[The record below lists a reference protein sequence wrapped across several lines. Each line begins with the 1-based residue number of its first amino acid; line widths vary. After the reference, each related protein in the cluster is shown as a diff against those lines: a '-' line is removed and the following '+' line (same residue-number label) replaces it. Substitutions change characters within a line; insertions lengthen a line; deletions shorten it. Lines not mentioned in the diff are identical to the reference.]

1 MIGKVKLK
9 SNPAGRSHLPA
20 ALALVLM
27 SGALCAVLPGSVA
40 LASGQAMIADQAQSA
55 VSAMTV
61 IKALIESGQYEAA
74 LGIAKSSARTEDNK
88 HLQEDFTRAL
98 ILKHQKHLKE
108 AAAAMRSILANH
120 PELQS
125 VQAELAHTLFLMKD
139 YDAAAYH
146 FEQLSELSSSQR
158 SREVYQTLLNRSRQ
172 ARSWTLSGYVSLAPS
187 TNFSNGSASEIV
199 YIAGVPFRPGQTA
212 KSGIGVNFGINGS
225 YRFDL
230 SDQDKVIVGG
240 GISGSKFP
248 DELFD
253 TTRFNGFTAF
263 SRSYK
268 AGSVAVG
275 VAAEYY
281 LKANKPYRFGIGPY
295 LSAQRSFGRAGTSS
309 AFLSYKVLDY
319 IDDDA
324 FDGREIALSLGHR
337 YAIDAKTGIAV
348 NGDLA
353 YTSARQSFNAHI
365 RYGAKVQLIRKSDLG
380 LIMDVAMEVSKRD
393 YVGDFPLT
401 GKPRSDLTLTPSA
414 GVTLR
419 NFSYKGF
426 APRVELS
433 YSRNFSNVDLYDY
446 DNKTA
451 QVTLTKNF

>member
-1 MIGKVKLK
+1 MVGKAKLK
-9 SNPAGRSHLPA
+9 SVLAGRARLPA
-20 ALALVLM
+20 ALVLVLM
-27 SGALCAVLPGSVA
+27 SGALT
-40 LASGQAMIADQAQSA
+40 A
-55 VSAMTV
+55 VSPWSMSLAVAKARDAAGIQNAVGAMTV
-61 IKALIESGQYEAA
+61 IKALIEAGQYEAA
-74 LGIAKSSARTEDNK
+74 LGIADNSARTESSK
-88 HLQEDFTRAL
+88 RLQEDFTRAL
-98 ILKHQKHLKE
+98 ILKHQKRFKD
-108 AAAAMRSILANH
+108 AAAAMRAILARH

-146 FEQLSELSSSQR
+146 FEQLSELSSSQS
-158 SREVYQTLLNRSRQ
+158 SREVYQTLLNRSRK
-172 ARSWTLSGYVSLAPS
+172 ARPWTLSGYVSLAPS

-212 KSGIGVNFGINGS
+212 KSGIGLNYGINGS

-248 DELFD
+248 DALFD
-253 TTRFNGFTAF
+253 TTRFNGFIAF

-268 AGSVAVG
+268 TGSVAVG
-275 VAAEYY
+275 LAGEYY
-281 LKANKPYRFGIGPY
+281 LRANEPYRFGIGPY
-295 LSAQRSFGRAGTSS
+295 LSVQRSFGRAGTSS
-309 AFLSYKVLDY
+309 AFLSYKALDY
-319 IDDDA
+319 INDDA
-324 FDGREIALSLGHR
+324 FDGSEIALNLGHR
-337 YAIDAKTGIAV
+337 YAINARTGVAV
-348 NGDLA
+348 NSDLA
-353 YTSARQSFNAHI
+353 YISARKSFNAHV

-380 LIMDVAMEVSKRD
+380 LIMDVGMEVSRRD

-401 GKPRSDLTLTPSA
+401 GKPRHDLTLTPSA

>member
-1 MIGKVKLK
+1 MIGKAKLK
-9 SNPAGRSHLPA
+9 SDAVGRSIL
-20 ALALVLM
+20 
-27 SGALCAVLPGSVA
+27 SAVLLFV
-40 LASGQAMIADQAQSA
+40 LASLSLASAAEAPRNSIRAQSA
-55 VSAMTV
+55 VNAMTV
-61 IKALIESGQYEAA
+61 IKALIQSGQYEAA
-74 LGIAKSSARTEDNK
+74 LGIAKSSASTDDK
-88 HLQEDFTRAL
+88 KWLQEDFTKAL
-98 ILKHQKHLKE
+98 ILKHQQRFKE
-108 AAAAMRSILANH
+108 AAAAMRSILSSR

-146 FEQLSELSSSQR
+146 FEQLSELSSSQS
-158 SREVYQTLLNRSRQ
+158 SREVYQTLLNRSRK

-187 TNFSNGSASEIV
+187 TNFSNGSANEIV
-199 YIAGVPFRPGQTA
+199 YIAGIPFRPGQQA
-212 KSGIGVNFGINGS
+212 QSGMGVNYGVSGS

-230 SDQDKVIVGG
+230 SDQDKLIVGG

-263 SRSYK
+263 ARSYK
-268 AGSVAVG
+268 TGSVAVG
-275 VAAEYY
+275 LANEYY

-295 LSAQRSFGRAGTSS
+295 LSLQRSFGRAGTSS
-309 AFLSYKVLDY
+309 AFLSYKELDY
-319 IDDDA
+319 IKDDA
-324 FDGREIALSLGHR
+324 FDGSETAINLGHR
-337 YAIDAKTGIAV
+337 YAINVKTGIAV

-353 YTSARQSFNAHI
+353 FISARESFNAHL
-365 RYGAKVQLIRKSDLG
+365 RYGAKVQLVRKSDLG
-380 LIMDVAMEVSKRD
+380 LIMDVGVNVSKRD

-401 GKPRSDLTLTPSA
+401 GKPRQDLTVTPSA

-426 APRVELS
+426 APRVEIS
-433 YSRNFSNVDLYDY
+433 YSRNISNIDLYDY